1 MVTLPAIVAADPTL
15 DALRVEVERRAA
27 LEPPRGYLG
36 MSGIGIECSR
46 RLWYGFR
53 WADREQFGCDTLWR
67 FEDGHRSEDVMAERL
82 RMVPGINLRTIDP
95 RTGQQFGFSDIGGHF
110 KGHADGLITGLKQAP
125 TALHVWEGKA
135 VNEKKFAK
143 LVQLKA
149 EAGEKNALR
158 LWDPIYY
165 AQAVLYMAYAEAPR
179 HYLTAC
185 TPGGRDM
192 VSVRTDTAL
201 DEARRLR
208 AKAERIITA
217 TEPPQGIST
226 DPGWYECKWCPFH
239 AVCHGG
245 QLPAVNHR
253 TSVHSTPE
261 MDGNG
266 RWSCAKC
273 GPALTR
279 QQQAAPCPHH
289 LYIPALVTHA
299 LGCAQVDASEAGNWI
314 EYRLPDGRTFRNASK
329 PGPGHFTSSELRAG
343 GLHALDLAA
352 DPTVAG
358 LRAHGARITQAG
370 PLAPPNLFGEA
381 A

>member
-143 LVQLKA
+143 LVQIKA

-217 TEPPQGIST
+217 TELVRVQVVPVPRRLPWRPVAGSKPPHQR
-226 DPGWYECKWCPFH
+226 PQHPRNGWQWSLELRQVRAGPH
-239 AVCHGG
+239 PPAAGRA
-245 QLPAVNHR
+245 LPAPPLH
-253 TSVHSTPE
+253 
-261 MDGNG
+261 
-266 RWSCAKC
+266 
-273 GPALTR
+273 
-279 QQQAAPCPHH
+279 
-289 LYIPALVTHA
+289 
-299 LGCAQVDASEAGNWI
+299 
-314 EYRLPDGRTFRNASK
+314 
-329 PGPGHFTSSELRAG
+329 PGPGHPCTRLRAG
-343 GLHALDLAA
+343 GRQRGRELDRV
-352 DPTVAG
+352 PP
-358 LRAHGARITQAG
+358 ARWTHLPQRQQAG
-370 PLAPPNLFGEA
+370 AGAFHQQ
-381 A
+381 